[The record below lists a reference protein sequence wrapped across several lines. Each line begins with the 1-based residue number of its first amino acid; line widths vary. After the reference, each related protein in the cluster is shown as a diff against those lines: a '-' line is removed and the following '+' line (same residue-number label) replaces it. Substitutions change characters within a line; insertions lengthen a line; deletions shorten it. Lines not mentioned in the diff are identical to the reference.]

1 MKIKSIFFLL
11 LSFHHYQA
19 AEQGHCSPPAN
30 PPYGEWICF
39 SPSLSSM
46 SCTLTCDPGW
56 VVQGKSTV
64 KCDDGKWLQPGINFG
79 CTAVESV
86 MIAGNYDLDNFE
98 NMRKVEL
105 YGKYHGN
112 DLTEEQRILPDIT
125 EQRSDSTLDYV
136 NSQVLIC
143 GGWGSR
149 RDTCSFFIPGQGSS
163 SWNSS
168 YYNMLARREDHK
180 SVVLGG
186 KLYLLGGDNTPLTT
200 EYIEPCTS
208 TTAKQGIPL
217 VSKSSGAC
225 AVAITHDTFALI
237 GGSDFSC
244 GSYSGCGSRSGMVY
258 NITSGTHYSLPEMKY
273 ARMNHDCVM
282 FKDPKTREKF
292 ILVTGGRFEGKNY
305 VGNTEILKVG
315 GSFWWEKGQLNRPRS
330 NLRLA
335 VMEKQIFAFGGY
347 AANQDKGSDNVEEFD
362 IETGTWNMTRS
373 MMYRRAGHGVSA
385 VPSDINNSC

>member
-1 MKIKSIFFLL
+1 
-11 LSFHHYQA
+11 
-19 AEQGHCSPPAN
+19 
-30 PPYGEWICF
+30 
-39 SPSLSSM
+39 M

-168 YYNMLARREDHK
+168 HYNMLARREDHK

-200 EYIEPCTS
+200 EYIEPCSAALRTL
-208 TTAKQGIPL
+208 TA
-217 VSKSSGAC
+217 
-225 AVAITHDTFALI
+225 D
-237 GGSDFSC
+237 
-244 GSYSGCGSRSGMVY
+244 
-258 NITSGTHYSLPEMKY
+258 
-273 ARMNHDCVM
+273 
-282 FKDPKTREKF
+282 
-292 ILVTGGRFEGKNY
+292 
-305 VGNTEILKVG
+305 
-315 GSFWWEKGQLNRPRS
+315 
-330 NLRLA
+330 
-335 VMEKQIFAFGGY
+335 
-347 AANQDKGSDNVEEFD
+347 
-362 IETGTWNMTRS
+362 
-373 MMYRRAGHGVSA
+373 
-385 VPSDINNSC
+385 